1 MNETTKE
8 LLRIVSDFDGS
19 FHGAYNIRVDG
30 TCAGRQSSEHIK
42 IYTKEDA
49 PGLVIRVDP
58 NTKGERVSIPAC
70 VTHGNV
76 DDLVYNDF
84 FIGENADV
92 VIAAAC
98 IRTTA
103 NPPATTAFTALSW
116 AAARG

>member
-84 FIGENADV
+84 FIGE
-92 VIAAAC
+92 
-98 IRTTA
+98 T
-103 NPPATTAFTALSW
+103 PML
-116 AAARG
+116 